1 MKTKIIAAIAAA
13 VLSVSAFGYDSEERE
28 AVKEARVELH
38 DCLER
43 EGDESWEAH
52 GECWEEFGKKMS
64 QYGVGHWWRANW
76 DGGGWVWIVVAAI
89 FAAVAIVSMPFL
101 IIVALVALWRRGRRI
116 SPGGAMEILADRFA
130 RGEID
135 ADEYRARKNA
145 LKE

>member
-1 MKTKIIAAIAAA
+1 MKAKIVAA
-13 VLSVSAFGYDSEERE
+13 VAVAILSVSAFGYDSEERK

-52 GECWEEFGKKMS
+52 GECWGKFGKKMS
-64 QYGVGHWWRANW
+64 QYGVGHWRGSW
-76 DGGGWVWIVVAAI
+76 DGGGWVWIVAAAI

-101 IIVALVALWRRGRRI
+101 IIIALVALWRRGRRVL
-116 SPGGAMEILADRFA
+116 PGGALEILAQRFA

-135 ADEYRARKNA
+135 AAEYRDRKSA